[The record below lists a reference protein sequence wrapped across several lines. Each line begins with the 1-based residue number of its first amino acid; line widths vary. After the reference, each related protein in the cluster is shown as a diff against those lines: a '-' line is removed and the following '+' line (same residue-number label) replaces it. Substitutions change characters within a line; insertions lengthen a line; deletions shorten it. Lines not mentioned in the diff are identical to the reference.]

1 MPSEEDFAR
10 MTEACRALPEP
21 TGDYAIDDYLTNLM
35 ATVVDFQ
42 TQTPAV
48 EKALNHFSTKVRR
61 SLRDLGDLVEL
72 MGRWPAD
79 KEGNTALALHLWGYK
94 MWTRA
99 QMLRDLVAYFS
110 GVGVT
115 DQPSLQAWAASA
127 TFERDFKGRV
137 RGLGPAVFQ
146 WLVMRLGVDTVK
158 PDVHVHRF
166 AAETLGRPLS
176 DAEVVEVVV
185 TAARRLGRP
194 AHRLDWAIWEAGRA
208 GAPTGPTAPSHR
220 EDAVALGAVVPES
233 AAAFAAPLA
242 SFIDDDAGYLS
253 WIGRHPDG
261 YVLNCGRVPSQRYIV
276 VHKASCHT
284 VAPRRADDRRSW
296 TISYRKVCSTAAS
309 ALVGWAKSQTGRRPT
324 TCGICQPRG

>member
-110 GVGVT
+110 GAGVT

-166 AAETLGRPLS
+166 TAETLGRPLS
-176 DAEVVEVVV
+176 DASGHLKHE
-185 TAARRLGRP
+185 
-194 AHRLDWAIWEAGRA
+194 
-208 GAPTGPTAPSHR
+208 
-220 EDAVALGAVVPES
+220 
-233 AAAFAAPLA
+233 
-242 SFIDDDAGYLS
+242 
-253 WIGRHPDG
+253 
-261 YVLNCGRVPSQRYIV
+261 
-276 VHKASCHT
+276 
-284 VAPRRADDRRSW
+284 
-296 TISYRKVCSTAAS
+296 VCSGNDPVVGPEDSRPSATRCGSRGAS
-309 ALVGWAKSQTGRRPT
+309 RPGARPDLVSSP
-324 TCGICQPRG
+324 